1 MRKAFV
7 SLILMTPLLGG
18 CIVPVS
24 VTPNLCREIGAH
36 DGLQIR
42 LAFGLTRP
50 DGSVIERQDWQK
62 FVDSEI
68 TPRFPAGFTV
78 IDAQG
83 QWYDAAGHKIIQ
95 EGSRIVWIVAPS
107 SDRSLQAHLRAIRQI
122 YQKRFNQQAVGLTIQ
137 SGCSSFESLPVE

>member
-1 MRKAFV
+1 MRKAV
-7 SLILMTPLLGG
+7 ASLILTTPLLGG

-24 VTPNLCREIGAH
+24 VTPNLCREIDAH

-50 DGSVIERQDWQK
+50 DGSVIERQDWQQ

-83 QWYDAAGHKIIQ
+83 QWYDAAGHKVIQ

-107 SDRSLQAHLRAIRQI
+107 TNRSLQAHLRAICQI
-122 YQKRFNQQAVGLTIQ
+122 YQKRFKQQAVGLTIQ

>member
-50 DGSVIERQDWQK
+50 DGSVIERQDWQQ

-122 YQKRFNQQAVGLTIQ
+122 YQKHFNQQAVGLTIQ

>member
-83 QWYDAAGHKIIQ
+83 QWYDAAGHKVIQ

-107 SDRSLQAHLRAIRQI
+107 SDRNLQAHLRAIRQI

>member
-1 MRKAFV
+1 MRKAIA
-7 SLILMTPLLGG
+7 SLILTTPLLGG

-24 VTPNLCREIGAH
+24 VTPNLCREIDAH

-50 DGSVIERQDWQK
+50 DGSVIERQDWQQ

-83 QWYDAAGHKIIQ
+83 QWYDAAGHKVIQ

-107 SDRSLQAHLRAIRQI
+107 TNRSLQAHLRAIRQI
-122 YQKRFNQQAVGLTIQ
+122 YQKRFKQQAVGLTIQ

>member
-1 MRKAFV
+1 MRKAV
-7 SLILMTPLLGG
+7 APLVLTMPLLGG
-18 CIVPVS
+18 CIDPVS
-24 VTPNLCREIGAH
+24 VTPNLCREIGAK

-50 DGSVIERQDWQK
+50 DGSVIERQDWQQ

-78 IDAQG
+78 IEAQG
-83 QWYDAAGHKIIQ
+83 QWYDAAGHKVIQ

-107 SDRSLQAHLRAIRQI
+107 TDRSLQAHLRAIRQI
-122 YQKRFNQQAVGLTIQ
+122 YQKRFKQQAVGLTIQ

>member
-1 MRKAFV
+1 MRKAV
-7 SLILMTPLLGG
+7 ASLILTMPLLGG

-50 DGSVIERQDWQK
+50 DGSVIERQDWQQ

-83 QWYDAAGHKIIQ
+83 QWYDAAGHKVIQ

-107 SDRSLQAHLRAIRQI
+107 TNRSLQAHLRAIRQI
-122 YQKRFNQQAVGLTIQ
+122 YQKRFKQQAVGLTIQ